1 MAKFALQ
8 SRLFWLFVLVA
19 HALGAA
25 AWMAL
30 MPRGFP
36 FTHARF
42 CANVAIPLAIVACVI
57 AALVQARRGRLAL
70 TRSMLLALATMWI
83 VASIVGRMIFPIS
96 LELRWLAPLLLGAA
110 VALAANAAH
119 LRPVRLPTY
128 ALALALLLGA
138 GVGATLPWLQRA
150 PMPSTHPLD
159 DIAIS
164 APPGDAPDLGDLPR
178 TRHAGLALVTLGDGQ
193 LTASQDRYVVY
204 VNPLLTFISRSPD
217 RCWTSLAPRLDRL
230 GPRRRLVQSDADGLL
245 HYADDDAST
254 LSVVGEG
261 SRVAIVARSSLRAAV
276 YSHLNTFCEL
286 QLAGH
291 RKLSVSFSP
300 CPQAKIDVMPSDYPV
315 GRPARCAFFGADGIF
330 RIVEASTG
338 EKGPFRELASGP
350 LAREQSLSM
359 TFHDE
364 GRPFCTVT
372 LDDFAAQASTDLS
385 PTAGWGLPMNA
396 IEFSRDNDRETSP
409 ASVFVTLA
417 GTSVGRGWDSVGHAA
432 GTYRN
437 RMTIEMQGHPSTKAE
452 TLPSSSESSLNGVA
466 VSSRGTPRDLGVP
479 EPFDSEIPRVATAPL
494 GMTVR
499 IPPSKGI

>member
-8 SRLFWLFVLVA
+8 SRLSWLFVLVG
-19 HALGAA
+19 HAFAA
-25 AWMAL
+25 AGWVVL

-36 FTHARF
+36 FTHPRF
-42 CANVAIPLAIVACVI
+42 WANLAVPLAIVACVI

-70 TRSMLLALATMWI
+70 TRGVLLALATMWI
-83 VASIVGRMIFPIS
+83 VAAIAGRIIFPIS
-96 LELRWLAPLLLGAA
+96 LELRWFAPLFVGGA

-119 LRPVRLPTY
+119 LRPVRLPIY

-138 GVGATLPWLQRA
+138 GVGATLPWLQRS
-150 PMPSTHPLD
+150 PEPSTHSLND
-159 DIAIS
+159 LAIS
-164 APPGDAPDLGDLPR
+164 APPDDAQHPGDLPR
-178 TRHAGLALVTLGDGQ
+178 TRRAGLALVTLGDGQ
-193 LTASQDRYVVY
+193 LTVSQDRYVVY

-230 GPRRRLVQSDADGLL
+230 GPRRRFVQTDADGLL
-245 HYADDDAST
+245 HYADDDVST
-254 LSVVGEG
+254 LSVVGQG
-261 SRVAIVARSSLRAAV
+261 ARVAIVARSSLRAAI
-276 YSHLNTFCEL
+276 YSHLNTYCEL

-291 RKLSVSFSP
+291 RKPSVSFSP

-315 GRPARCAFFGADGIF
+315 GRPARCAYLGADGVF
-330 RIVEASTG
+330 RIVEASSG
-338 EKGPFRELASGP
+338 EKDPFHEIARGP
-350 LAREQSLSM
+350 LARDQALSM

-437 RMTIEMQGHPSTKAE
+437 RMTIEMHGHPSTK
-452 TLPSSSESSLNGVA
+452 P
-466 VSSRGTPRDLGVP
+466 
-479 EPFDSEIPRVATAPL
+479 ATSDAPPAT
-494 GMTVR
+494 MR
-499 IPPSKGI
+499 SD